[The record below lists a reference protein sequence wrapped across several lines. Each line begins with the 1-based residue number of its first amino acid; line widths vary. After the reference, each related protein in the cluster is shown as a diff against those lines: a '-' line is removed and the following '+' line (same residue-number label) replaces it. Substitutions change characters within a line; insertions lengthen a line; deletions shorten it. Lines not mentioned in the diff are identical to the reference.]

1 MASGVASI
9 VVTVDGKEYNLTKSA
24 SDSNVWTTTA
34 AAPSKSSGVHNGGNG
49 VSIGGTG
56 GYYLCTVKV
65 TDLAGNVTTVTGNAT
80 GTTLQKALAMAV
92 EEKTGP
98 TVKTSSPSSGAFVTQ
113 SKPTFTWVV
122 TDSGSGVKSS
132 TISVDGATAVA
143 GTTSDTTYNTRTYT
157 YIPTSALA
165 DGTHTVVLSGTDYDG
180 NTTTNASFSFKVDT
194 VPPSLAVTS
203 MGKAFQTTGYT
214 GEAYLTNQTTVT
226 LTGTCSDANGVA
238 LKINDTAL
246 NKAYDVNISNGSW
259 SYGVPCTN
267 GTNHTLQ
274 IIATDGYGRTTTI
287 NRSIYC
293 DTVAPAISKI
303 ELTNPA
309 FVGARWEIKVTVTDP
324 ES

>member
-9 VVTVDGKEYNLTKSA
+9 VVTVDGVNYNLTKSA

-34 AAPSKSSGVHNGGNG
+34 AAPSKSSGVNNGGNG

-92 EEKTGP
+92 KEKTGP

-132 TISVDGATAVA
+132 TISIDGATAVA
-143 GTTSDTTYNTRTYT
+143 GTTTDTAYDSRTYSYT
-157 YIPTSALA
+157 PTSALA
-165 DGTHTVVLSGTDYDG
+165 DGAHTVVLSGTDYDG
-180 NTTTNASFSFKVDT
+180 NTTTNTAFSFKVDT
-194 VPPSLAVTS
+194 VPPSLAITS

-226 LTGTCSDANGVA
+226 LTGTCSDANGVTLA
-238 LKINDTAL
+238 VKDTTL
-246 NKAYDVNISNGSW
+246 NTTNNVTISNGSW

-267 GTNHTLQ
+267 GTNHALQ

-293 DTVAPAISKI
+293 DTVAPTISAIS
-303 ELTNPA
+303 LTNPA
-309 FVGARWEIKVTVTDP
+309 FVGGKWEIKVTVTDP